1 MAIRTRHSESTVP
14 GLAAPHGSLLRN
26 RQERVTVVL
35 KIGLGAPQ
43 YGLFTDP
50 SAVSAFAAAVER
62 IGFDSLWVGDRAL
75 VPTRPNDPYPGGAA
89 IPEEYHSFLDPIAT
103 LAYLAHATERLR
115 LGTSTLN
122 APFYSPLLLAR
133 ALTSIDIL
141 SRGRLDIGFGLG
153 WSSDEYKAIGVPWQG
168 RGARMEEILDVL
180 EHVWSGS
187 PVEYKGSAWTIPSAH
202 IGTLPVQRPRPP
214 VLLGGFTPATLERI
228 GRRADGWAG
237 VALPVPQLAYV
248 ISEIRK
254 IAEANGRDPDAMRT
268 VIRVNPKVTLEAAP
282 NDEVPR
288 RGTVLQVVDYL
299 LAAHAAGADE
309 VLIDLQQTARNA
321 AELEDLAHRFHELV
335 RKG

>member
-1 MAIRTRHSESTVP
+1 M
-14 GLAAPHGSLLRN
+14 
-26 RQERVTVVL
+26 L
-35 KIGLGAPQ
+35 KIGLGSPQ

-50 SAVSAFAAAVER
+50 STISGFAAAVET

-75 VPTRPNDPYPGGAA
+75 VMTQPRDPYPGGGPV
-89 IPEEYHSFLDPIAT
+89 PEEYRNFLDPIAT
-103 LAYLAHATERLR
+103 LSFLAHATQRLR

-141 SRGRLDIGFGLG
+141 SRGRLDVGFGLG
-153 WSSDEYKAIGVPWQG
+153 WSSDEYEAIGVPWQG
-168 RGARMEEILDVL
+168 RGARLEETLDVL

-187 PVEYKGSAWTIPSAH
+187 SAEYQGDLWTIGSAH
-202 IGTLPVQRPRPP
+202 IDTLPVQRPRPP

-237 VALPVPQLAYV
+237 VGLPVPQLAYV
-248 ISEIRK
+248 ISQIRQ
-254 IAEANGRDPDAMRT
+254 IAEANGRDPDALRT
-268 VIRVNPKVTLEAAP
+268 VVRVNPTVTAEA
-282 NDEVPR
+282 VPSDDVPS
-288 RGTVLQVVDYL
+288 RGTVVQVADYL

-309 VLIDLQQTARNA
+309 VLIDLQHTARNTE
-321 AELEDLAHRFHELV
+321 ELTDLAHGFHEIL